1 MIIDNDGVPLHV
13 ADDGPADA
21 PVVLLLHGITS
32 CTTTWDWLVPHL
44 ATDHRV
50 LRLDFRGHGA
60 SGHAPGTYHFP
71 SYVADAVAV
80 CEQVA
85 GGPCVV
91 IGHSLGGGTAAA
103 MAQQRPDLVR
113 GVVLEDPAL
122 AGASRL
128 RVEGDENSL
137 LGAFQIMRQS
147 IPLLQQAGLPV
158 EQIAA
163 AVAAAPG
170 SGGGT
175 LGETMQPDAI
185 HAMAVA
191 MLQLDASVLDPVLD
205 GSVVTAF
212 DAYAPL
218 PVPALVLAADGAS
231 PDAVVRA
238 HDIDLLATHS
248 PHVEVR
254 VIGGAGHL
262 IHDSLA
268 HRDTLRDAVLA
279 FLAVNSG

>member
-1 MIIDNDGVPLHV
+1 MIIDNEGVALHV

-32 CTTTWDWLVPHL
+32 CTTTWDWLVPQL
-44 ATDHRV
+44 ATSHRV

-71 SYVADAVAV
+71 SYVSDAIAV

-85 GGPCVV
+85 AVPCVV
-91 IGHSLGGGTAAA
+91 LGHSLGGGTAAA

-128 RVEGDENSL
+128 RAEGDENSL

-147 IPLLQQAGLPV
+147 IPMLQQAGLPV
-158 EQIAA
+158 EQVAA

-170 SGGGT
+170 SAGGT

-205 GSVVTAF
+205 GSVVTSF
-212 DAYAPL
+212 DARAPL
-218 PVPALVLAADGAS
+218 PGPALVLAADGAS

-254 VIGGAGHL
+254 VVRGAGHL

-268 HRDTLRDAVLA
+268 HRDTLRDALFE
-279 FLAVNSG
+279 FLAVNS